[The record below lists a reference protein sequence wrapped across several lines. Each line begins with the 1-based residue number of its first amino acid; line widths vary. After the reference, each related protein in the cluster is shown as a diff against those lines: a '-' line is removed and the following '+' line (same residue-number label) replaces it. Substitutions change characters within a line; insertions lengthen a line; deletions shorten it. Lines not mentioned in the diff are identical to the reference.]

1 MSNTTEDDRLFAGV
15 DTICDTA
22 LQETETDGVALA
34 VLTRWRRVRDLLYA
48 SDPIARRL
56 DELQYTIGEGPC
68 FDAYRESVP
77 QFYPEL
83 TSAAQTPRWPTF
95 AADAAELGVR
105 ALFAFPVPDGRRP
118 MGVLEL
124 YRRAAG
130 GLSDAGYAAASAC
143 ASAIAQQLE
152 SNWQHHVARFDNVEQ
167 AIDAAATAG
176 IDVTEPPDPFT
187 RTQIHMAAGMVSI
200 QLATSVDDALDRIRA
215 YCYAYGL
222 SVTSVAADIIARRL
236 TLDNQR
242 DVSSG

>member
-1 MSNTTEDDRLFAGV
+1 MSDTAEDDRLFAGV
-15 DTICDTA
+15 NTICDTA
-22 LQETETDGVALA
+22 VQQTEADGVALA
-34 VLTRWRRVRDLLYA
+34 VLTRWRRVRDLRYA

-68 FDAYRESVP
+68 FDAYLEYVP

-83 TSAAQTPRWPTF
+83 TSAAPTSRWPTF

-143 ASAIAQQLE
+143 AAAIAQQLE
-152 SNWQHHVARFDNVEQ
+152 SNWQHHVARFGSVEK

-176 IDVTEPPDPFT
+176 IDAKEPPDPFT

-200 QLATSVDDALDRIRA
+200 QLGIRADDAVDRIRA
-215 YCYAYGL
+215 YSYACGRL
-222 SVTSVAADIIARRL
+222 VSSVSADIIARRL
-236 TLDNQR
+236 TLDDQR
-242 DVSSG
+242 DG